1 MLTGS
6 SVEAAVLASVSAAS
20 SRALPS
26 SPLSRQAE
34 RRLCPASNRAL
45 WGASS
50 PTKLISPVTLTT
62 AATVMVA
69 SVSSSRRIAPTRT
82 PSSRAS
88 PSSIESSSACRCSAK
103 IAAQQTSTTGTGNH
117 TRLRVTAARLP
128 MIQYSMLASSF
139 SGSAVSLSSISSV
152 WASAWTAMPAST
164 SDILLRPGAAAA
176 SPSERNT
183 AASPPAKAQTVVDS
197 APDET
202 NRMANAAPTLAPEE
216 TPMMSGLAS
225 GLRNTVW

>member
-34 RRLCPASNRAL
+34 RRLVPRQQPGAVGGQQPDKADKPRHADNGGNRH
-45 WGASS
+45 GGKRQQQQ
-50 PTKLISPVTLTT
+50 TH
-62 AATVMVA
+62 
-69 SVSSSRRIAPTRT
+69 RT
-82 PSSRAS
+82 HPHTEQPAS

-164 SDILLRPGAAAA
+164 SDILLRPGRG
-176 SPSERNT
+176 SGQPQREEHRRQ
-183 AASPPAKAQTVVDS
+183 PARKGTDRGGQR
-197 APDET
+197 P
-202 NRMANAAPTLAPEE
+202 
-216 TPMMSGLAS
+216 
-225 GLRNTVW
+225 

>member
-1 MLTGS
+1 
-6 SVEAAVLASVSAAS
+6 
-20 SRALPS
+20 
-26 SPLSRQAE
+26 
-34 RRLCPASNRAL
+34 
-45 WGASS
+45 
-50 PTKLISPVTLTT
+50 
-62 AATVMVA
+62 
-69 SVSSSRRIAPTRT
+69 
-82 PSSRAS
+82 
-88 PSSIESSSACRCSAK
+88 
-103 IAAQQTSTTGTGNH
+103 
-117 TRLRVTAARLP
+117 

-139 SGSAVSLSSISSV
+139 SGSAVSFSSISSV

-197 APDET
+197 APDDT
-202 NRMANAAPTLAPEE
+202 NRMANAAPTLAPED